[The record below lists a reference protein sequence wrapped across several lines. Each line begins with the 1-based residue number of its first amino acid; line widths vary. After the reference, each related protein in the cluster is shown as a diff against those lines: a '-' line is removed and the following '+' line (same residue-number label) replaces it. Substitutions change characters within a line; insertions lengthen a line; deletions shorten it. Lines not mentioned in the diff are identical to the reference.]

1 MGGLRGIVWLVL
13 IAVAIRGLVPAGFM
27 FAPDAIGGFQ
37 IVICTGSGS
46 KLITLDETGNPIEDH
61 HGADHSS
68 PCIFCSSAPLMF
80 AAFVALPMA
89 GVRTAS
95 RIANVEA
102 RSFRLKSGVR
112 EQNFARGPPL
122 ALSV

>member
-13 IAVAIRGLVPAGFM
+13 IAVAIRGLVPSGFM
-27 FAPDAIGGFQ
+27 FAPDASGGFQ
-37 IVICTGSGS
+37 IVICTGDGS
-46 KLITLDETGNPIEDH
+46 KLVTLDETGNPIEDH
-61 HGADHSS
+61 RDRDHSS
-68 PCIFCSSAPLMF
+68 TCIFCSSAPLMF
-80 AAFVALPMA
+80 AAFVAPPEA
-89 GVRTAS
+89 GVRRAS
-95 RIANVEA
+95 RITNVKV